1 MFARSLSNHQLR
13 NRQLR
18 KDNPFVSVPAL
29 ISAAGL
35 ERPNAVAISS
45 HTESLTY
52 QELQNRAKKLRD
64 SLLALGVTRDVPVAV
79 LLNRSPSFVVA
90 GLAVL
95 MAGGAYVPLDPT
107 YPRDRL
113 DFMLNDAGI
122 QVGITDSKH
131 SQLAKREGIVWLDV
145 DNPETQTLRE
155 TNLEQPGPESLAYVI
170 YTSGSTGRPKG
181 VQIEHRGLLNLVNW
195 HIDAFGISATDRA
208 SQYSSVGFDAT
219 VAEVWPY
226 LVAGASLFV
235 IDDRTRNNAT
245 ALRDCL
251 VDNQIN
257 IAFIPTPIAEQL
269 IQLDWPRDVALRAL
283 LTGGDRLHRYPA
295 ASLPFK
301 LINNYGPTEGTVVAT
316 SGEVPVTG
324 NLPEPS
330 IGRPIDNVI
339 VRILDERMQTVPAG
353 MPGEIYIGGEGLA
366 RGYVNPELTAHAFV
380 TSPFAE
386 DGGRLY
392 KTGDTGF
399 RMPSGEIAF
408 VGRSDDQIKIRGF
421 RIEPNEIVVA
431 LNKHPA
437 VQSSA
442 VKAVDHF
449 EDKKLVAYIVP
460 AGNKSPSASDLL
472 TFVRGLLPEYMAPTM
487 FVRCDALPL
496 TANGKLDRNALPD
509 PVAANLLRDSA
520 FDSPQTEQQR
530 QLLSI
535 LKKLLKIQDVTLADN
550 FFLLGGHSLL
560 GAQLIAEV
568 EKSFGVKL
576 TLVDLFEDGTV
587 IAIAERIE
595 QLCRAKSFA
604 SEVA

>member
-1 MFARSLSNHQLR
+1 MLARTLPSH
-13 NRQLR
+13 QLR

-29 ISAAGL
+29 INAAGM

-64 SLLALGVTRDVPVAV
+64 SLLALGVTRDVPVGV

-122 QVGITDSKH
+122 QLGITDGKH
-131 SQLAKREGIVWLDV
+131 SGLARREGIVWLEV

-155 TNLEQPGPESLAYVI
+155 ASLEQPEPESLAYVI

-195 HIDAFGISATDRA
+195 HINAFGVSAMDRA

-226 LVAGASLFV
+226 LVAGASVFF
-235 IDDRTRNNAT
+235 IDACTRNNAP

-257 IAFIPTPIAEQL
+257 IAFIPTPMAEQL
-269 IQLDWPRDVALRAL
+269 IQLDWPRDVALRAM

-316 SGEVPVTG
+316 SGEVPGTG
-324 NLPEPS
+324 DLPEPS

-339 VRILDERMQTVPAG
+339 VRILDERMQTVPEG
-353 MPGEIYIGGEGLA
+353 VPGEIYVGGEGLA
-366 RGYVNPELTAHAFV
+366 RGYVNPELTSRAFV
-380 TSPFAE
+380 VSPFAE

-399 RMPSGEIAF
+399 YLPSGEIAF
-408 VGRSDDQIKIRGF
+408 VGRNDDQIKIRGF

-431 LNKHPA
+431 LNRHPA

-460 AGNKSPSASDLL
+460 AANKSPSASELQ

-487 FVRCDALPL
+487 FVRCDALPM
-496 TANGKLDRNALPD
+496 TTNGKLDRNALPD
-509 PVAANLLRDSA
+509 PVASNLLRDTA
-520 FDSPQTEQQR
+520 LDSPQTEQQR

-568 EKSFGVKL
+568 KKSFGVEL

-595 QLCRAKSFA
+595 QLSRAKSFE

>member
-1 MFARSLSNHQLR
+1 MLTANLSNHE
-13 NRQLR
+13 
-18 KDNPFVSVPAL
+18 PFGNGTFRSVPAL
-29 ISAAGL
+29 ISATGR
-35 ERPNAVAISS
+35 ERGRALAISS
-45 HTESLTY
+45 SSEALTY
-52 QELQNRAKKLRD
+52 DELHKKAKKLMN
-64 SLLALGVTRDVPVAV
+64 SLLSLGVARDVPVGV
-79 LLNRSPSFVVA
+79 LLDRSPSFVVA

-107 YPRDRL
+107 YPGDRL
-113 DFMLNDAGI
+113 DFMLSDAGI
-122 QVGITDSKH
+122 QVGITDGKH
-131 SQLAKREGIVWLDV
+131 SRLAKREGIVWLDV
-145 DNPETQTLRE
+145 DNPETPTLRQADP
-155 TNLEQPGPESLAYVI
+155 EQPGPESLAYVM
-170 YTSGSTGRPKG
+170 YTSGSTGRPQG
-181 VQIEHRGLLNLVNW
+181 VQIEHRALLNLVNW
-195 HIDAFGISATDRA
+195 HIRAFGVSATDRA
-208 SQYSSVGFDAT
+208 SQYASVGFDAT

-226 LVAGASLFV
+226 LVAGAGVFM
-235 IDDRTRNNAT
+235 IDDSARHNAA
-245 ALRDCL
+245 ALRDWL
-251 VDNQIN
+251 TNNQIN
-257 IAFIPTPIAEQL
+257 IGFVPTPMAEQL
-269 IQLDWPRDVALRAL
+269 IQLHWPRDVALRAL
-283 LTGGDRLHRYPA
+283 LTGGDRLHRYPT

-324 NLPEPS
+324 DFPEPS

-339 VRILDERMQTVPAG
+339 VRILDERMQTVPQG
-353 MPGEIYIGGEGLA
+353 TPGEIYVGGEGLA
-366 RGYVNPELTAHAFV
+366 RGYVNPELTSHAFV
-380 TSPFAE
+380 ASPYAE

-399 RMPSGEIAF
+399 YMPNGEIAF
-408 VGRSDDQIKIRGF
+408 VGRNDDQIKIRGF

-449 EDKKLVAYIVP
+449 EDKKLIAYIVP

-472 TFVRGLLPEYMAPTM
+472 TFVRDFLPEYMAPTM
-487 FVRCDALPL
+487 FVRCDALPM
-496 TANGKLDRNALPD
+496 TINGKLDRNALPD
-509 PVAANLLRDSA
+509 PVASNLLRDA
-520 FDSPQTEQQR
+520 ALDSPQTEQQR

-535 LKKLLKIQDVTLADN
+535 LKKLLKIQDVSLGDN

-568 EKSFGVKL
+568 KKSFGVEL

-595 QLCRAKSFA
+595 QLSRAKSFE
-604 SEVA
+604 SEAA

>member
-1 MFARSLSNHQLR
+1 MLDKTFSNHQLG
-13 NRQLR
+13 

-29 ISAAGL
+29 IRITGRK
-35 ERPNAVAISS
+35 RPQTVAISS
-45 HTESLTY
+45 GGETLMY
-52 QELQNRAKKLRD
+52 GELEKRAKKLMN
-64 SLLALGVTRDVPVAV
+64 SLLSLGVTRDVPVGV

-95 MAGGAYVPLDPT
+95 MAGGAYVPLDPAH
-107 YPRDRL
+107 PRERL

-122 QVGITDSKH
+122 RIGITGHQCSL
-131 SQLAKREGIVWLDV
+131 LAKTEGIVWLDV
-145 DNPETQTLRE
+145 DNPETPTRRQADP
-155 TNLEQPGPESLAYVI
+155 EQPGPESLAYVM

-195 HIDAFGISATDRA
+195 HIHAFGVSTTDRA

-219 VAEVWPY
+219 VAEIWPY
-226 LVAGASLFV
+226 LVAGASVFM
-235 IDDRTRNNAT
+235 IDDCTRNNAP
-245 ALRDCL
+245 ALRDWL
-251 VDNQIN
+251 ADNQIN
-257 IAFIPTPIAEQL
+257 ISFVPTPMAEQL

-283 LTGGDRLHRYPA
+283 LTGGDRLHRYPM

-301 LINNYGPTEGTVVAT
+301 VVNNYGPTEGTVVST

-324 NLPEPS
+324 DLPEPS

-339 VRILDERMQTVPAG
+339 VRILDECMQPVPEG
-353 MPGEIYIGGEGLA
+353 MTGEIYVGGEGLA
-366 RGYVNPELTAHAFV
+366 RGYVNPELTSHVFV
-380 TSPFAE
+380 ASPFAE

-399 RMPSGEIAF
+399 CMPSGEIAF
-408 VGRSDDQIKIRGF
+408 VGRNDDQIKIRGF

-437 VQSSA
+437 VQSCA
-442 VKAVDHF
+442 VKVVDHF

-460 AGNKSPSASDLL
+460 TENRSPSASDLL
-472 TFVRGLLPEYMAPTM
+472 TFVRGILPEYMAPTM
-487 FVRCDALPL
+487 FVRCDALPM
-496 TANGKLDRNALPD
+496 TINGKLDRNALPD
-509 PVAANLLRDSA
+509 PVASNVLRDTA
-520 FDSPQTEQQR
+520 LDSPQTEHQR

-535 LKKLLKIQDVTLADN
+535 LKKLLKIQDVSLGDN

-568 EKSFGVKL
+568 KKSFGVEL
-576 TLVDLFEDGTV
+576 TLLDLFEDGTV
-587 IAIAERIE
+587 TAIAERIE
-595 QLCRAKSFA
+595 QLSRTKFFE